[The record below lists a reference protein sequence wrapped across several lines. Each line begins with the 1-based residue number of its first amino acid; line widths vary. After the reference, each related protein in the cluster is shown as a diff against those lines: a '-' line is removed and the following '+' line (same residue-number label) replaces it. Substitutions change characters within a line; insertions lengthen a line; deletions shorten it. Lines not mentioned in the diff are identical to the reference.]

1 MADSERANMIDQ
13 SRQIES
19 AISYIPAIDRELW
32 VEIGMA
38 VKSELGDSGF
48 DLWDRWSSQAD
59 SYNEKEIGRAS
70 CRERV

>member
-1 MADSERANMIDQ
+1 MDQ

-59 SYNEKEIGRAS
+59 SYNEKSARAVWKSIKPVGGIGIG
-70 CRERV
+70 